1 MIESHPIPARP
12 VETLPIAITGPAMT
26 EHRSSARQYS
36 FLDNL
41 LIQADTA
48 IRAIA
53 GASPAPLRPS
63 PAHTIELADL
73 GESQSRHVAGLM
85 RINHAG
91 EVCAQALYQGQA
103 LTARNSAVRDKMQQ
117 SAAEE
122 LDHLAWCEQR
132 LEQLD
137 SHVSVL
143 NPLWYAMSFAIGAG
157 AGLVGDRVSLG
168 FVAATED
175 QVCEHLQQHLQQLPE
190 VDEASRAILTQ
201 MLSDEADHAHKAID
215 AGGLRFPAPIKWGMT
230 LVSKVMTKA
239 AYYV

>member
-1 MIESHPIPARP
+1 
-12 VETLPIAITGPAMT
+12 MT
-26 EHRSSARQYS
+26 EHRSTLSPQSSGRNYS
-36 FLDNL
+36 PLDKL
-41 LIQADTA
+41 LMQADTA

-53 GASPAPLRPS
+53 GASPAPVRPS
-63 PAHTIELADL
+63 PANAIEIADL
-73 GESQSRHVAGLM
+73 NEQQSRHVAGLM

-103 LTARNSAVRDKMQQ
+103 LTARKSDVRDKMQQ

-175 QVCEHLQQHLQQLPE
+175 QVCEHLEQHLKQLPE
-190 VDEASRAILTQ
+190 GDKASRAILTQ
-201 MLSDEADHAHKAID
+201 MLNDEADHAHKAID
-215 AGGLRFPAPIKWGMT
+215 AGGIKFPAPVKWGMT
-230 LVSKVMTKA
+230 LVSRVMTRA

>member
-1 MIESHPIPARP
+1 
-12 VETLPIAITGPAMT
+12 MT
-26 EHRSSARQYS
+26 EHRSFARNYS
-36 FLDNL
+36 FLDKL

-48 IRAIA
+48 IRAIT
-53 GASPAPLRPS
+53 GASGTPVRPS
-63 PAHTIELADL
+63 PADTIEPATLSD
-73 GESQSRHVAGLM
+73 SQSRHVAGLM

-103 LTARNSAVRDKMQQ
+103 LTARHSDVRDKMQQ

-175 QVCEHLQQHLQQLPE
+175 QVCEHLQQHLEQLPK
-190 VDEASRAILTQ
+190 DDDASRAILSQ
-201 MLSDEADHAHKAID
+201 MLSDESEHAHKAID
-215 AGGLRFPAPIKWGMT
+215 AGGVRFPTPVKWGMT

>member
-1 MIESHPIPARP
+1 
-12 VETLPIAITGPAMT
+12 MT
-26 EHRSSARQYS
+26 EQQSSARHTRQYS

-53 GASPAPLRPS
+53 GSSPAPARPS
-63 PAHTIELADL
+63 PADTVAVSDL
-73 GESQSRHVAGLM
+73 SERQSRHVAGLM

-103 LTARNSAVRDKMQQ
+103 LTARNNDVRDKMQQ
-117 SAAEE
+117 SAEE
-122 LDHLAWCEQR
+122 ERDHLAWCEQR

-143 NPLWYAMSFAIGAG
+143 NPVWYAMSFAIGAG

-175 QVCEHLQQHLQQLPE
+175 QVCEHLQQHLEQLP
-190 VDEASRAILTQ
+190 DSDDASRAILTQ
-201 MLSDEADHAHKAID
+201 MLRDESEHAHKAID
-215 AGGLRFPAPIKWGMT
+215 AGGLRFPAPVKWGMT

>member
-1 MIESHPIPARP
+1 MHRPLAPRVPPAPRSR
-12 VETLPIAITGPAMT
+12 AAASPAT
-26 EHRSSARQYS
+26 ATRAPHR
-36 FLDNL
+36 
-41 LIQADTA
+41 
-48 IRAIA
+48 RAIA

-63 PAHTIELADL
+63 PADGIEPADL
-73 GESQSRHVAGLM
+73 DERQSRHVAGLM

-103 LTARNSAVRDKMQQ
+103 LTARNGNVRDKMQQ

-132 LEQLD
+132 LQQLH

-143 NPLWYAMSFAIGAG
+143 NPAWYAMSFAIGAG

-175 QVCEHLQQHLQQLPE
+175 QVCEHLQQHLEQLPAG
-190 VDEASRAILTQ
+190 DNASRAILTQ
-201 MLSDEADHAHKAID
+201 MLSDEAEHAHKAID
-215 AGGLRFPAPIKWGMT
+215 AGGLRFPAPVKLAMT
-230 LVSKVMTKA
+230 LVSKVMTKT

>member
-1 MIESHPIPARP
+1 MTRQRVSAPAQAA
-12 VETLPIAITGPAMT
+12 TSG
-26 EHRSSARQYS
+26 RQYS
-36 FLDNL
+36 RLDQL
-41 LIQADTA
+41 LVQADIA
-48 IRAIA
+48 LRAIA
-53 GASPAPLRPS
+53 GASPTPARPS
-63 PAHTIELADL
+63 PAQDIGAAELDSRQ
-73 GESQSRHVAGLM
+73 GRHVAALM

-103 LTARNSAVRDKMQQ
+103 LTARDKDVRDSMQQ

-132 LEQLD
+132 LQQLD
-137 SHVSVL
+137 SHVSML

-175 QVCEHLQQHLQQLPE
+175 QVCEHLRRHLAQLPDD
-190 VDEASRAILTQ
+190 DEASRAILTQ
-201 MLSDEADHAHKAID
+201 MLHDEAAHAHKALT
-215 AGGLRFPAPIKWGMT
+215 AGGIEFPAPVKWGMT

>member
-1 MIESHPIPARP
+1 
-12 VETLPIAITGPAMT
+12 MT

-36 FLDNL
+36 ALDKL
-41 LIQADTA
+41 LMQADTA
-48 IRAIA
+48 IRAIT
-53 GASPAPLRPS
+53 GASGTPVRPS
-63 PAHTIELADL
+63 PADTIEPATLSD
-73 GESQSRHVAGLM
+73 SQSRHVAGLM

-103 LTARNSAVRDKMQQ
+103 LTARNHDVRDKMQQ

-175 QVCEHLQQHLQQLPE
+175 QVCEHLQQHLEQLPK
-190 VDEASRAILTQ
+190 DDDASRAILSQ
-201 MLSDEADHAHKAID
+201 MLSDESEHAHKAID
-215 AGGLRFPAPIKWGMT
+215 AGGVRFPTPVKWGMT